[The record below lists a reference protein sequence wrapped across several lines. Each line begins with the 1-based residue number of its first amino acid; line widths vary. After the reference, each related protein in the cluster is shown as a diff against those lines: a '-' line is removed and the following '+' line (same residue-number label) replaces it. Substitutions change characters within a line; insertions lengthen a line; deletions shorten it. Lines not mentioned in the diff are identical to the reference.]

1 MRTLLRN
8 GHVIPGDGSPELPG
22 TDVLTEDG
30 VITAIGKDLP
40 HAAGTRID
48 ASGMVV
54 MPGLVDAHRHV
65 WQAPLRGIGADMT
78 LPDYFR
84 TVLGRALSA
93 YRPEDA
99 RLAVMLGAAEAL
111 NAGIA
116 AVFDW
121 NNTTLT
127 PEHTDAVLEGYAAS
141 GLRAVVGHT
150 APAGETDLK
159 RLAAMDGLITGGLAI
174 MGPQYGSWE
183 DGVRD
188 IAMARELGLPVSMHA
203 SGGPDSP
210 FPRMH
215 EAGLLGPDLNL
226 VHMNAMTP
234 AEARMLADAGVA
246 VTVTPVVEATMGHG
260 ASAFGTFLD
269 AGGHAALG
277 TDVVVNAPADLFE
290 PMRDTLRFER
300 MRSSTMY
307 SAAQVLSNATVHGAR
322 SIGLGGRTGSITVG
336 KRADIILIDGLSH
349 PSGGGV
355 VTAVTAADVHT
366 VIVDG
371 HVVKRDGRL
380 LNLDLAALRTAGLEL
395 AHRALA

>member
-1 MRTLLRN
+1 MGILLRN

-22 TDVLTEDG
+22 TDVLIEGG

-40 HAAGTRID
+40 QPADTRID

-65 WQAPLRGIGADMT
+65 WQAPLRGTGADMT

-84 TVLGRALSA
+84 VVLGRALSA

-99 RLAVMLGAAEAL
+99 RLAALLGAAEAL
-111 NAGIA
+111 EAGITS
-116 AVFDW
+116 VFDW

-127 PEHTDAVLEGYAAS
+127 LEHTEAALDGYAAS

-150 APAGETDLK
+150 VPDDEADLK
-159 RLAAMDGLITGGLAI
+159 RLATRDGMITGGLAI
-174 MGPQYGSWE
+174 LGPQFGSWE
-183 DGVRD
+183 DGVRE
-188 IAMARELGLPVSMHA
+188 IAIARELGLPVSMHA
-203 SGGPDSP
+203 NGGPESP

-234 AEARMLADAGVA
+234 EEARMLADAGVA
-246 VTVTPVVEATMGHG
+246 VTVTPIVEATMGHG
-260 ASAFGTFLD
+260 TSAFGTFLD

-300 MRSSTMY
+300 MRSRTMY
-307 SAAQVLSNATVHGAR
+307 PAAQLLSNATLHGAR
-322 SIGLGGRTGSITVG
+322 SIGLGSETGSLTVG
-336 KRADIILIDGLSH
+336 KKADIILLDGLSH
-349 PSGGGV
+349 PSGAGV
-355 VTAVTAADVHT
+355 VASLTPANVHT

-371 HVVKRDGRL
+371 RVLKRDGRL
-380 LNLDLAALRTAGLEL
+380 LHLDLPALRTTGLEL
-395 AHRALA
+395 ARRALS

>member
-1 MRTLLRN
+1 MSILLRN
-8 GHVIPGDGSPELPG
+8 GHVIPGDGGPELPE
-22 TDVLTEDG
+22 TDVLTEGG

-40 HAAGTRID
+40 HPADTRID

-78 LPDYFR
+78 LPDYLGM
-84 TVLGRALSA
+84 VLGRVLAA
-93 YRPEDA
+93 FRPEDA
-99 RLAVMLGAAEAL
+99 RLAALLGAAEAL
-111 NAGIA
+111 DSGVTS
-116 AVFDW
+116 VFDW
-121 NNTTLT
+121 SNTTVT
-127 PEHTDAVLEGYAAS
+127 PEHTEAVLDGYAAG
-141 GLRAVVGHT
+141 GLRVVVGHT
-150 APAGETDLK
+150 VPARKANLQ
-159 RLAAMDGLITGGLAI
+159 RLAGMDGLISGGLAI
-174 MGPQYGSWE
+174 LGPQYGSWN
-183 DGVRD
+183 DGVRE
-188 IAMARELGLPVSMHA
+188 IALARELGLPVSMHA

-210 FPRMH
+210 FPRMY

-260 ASAFGTFLD
+260 TSAFGTFLD

-300 MRSSTMY
+300 MRSRTMY
-307 SAAQVLSNATVHGAR
+307 PAAQVLSNATVHGAR
-322 SIGLGGRTGSITVG
+322 SIGLGGKTGSLTVG
-336 KRADIILIDGLSH
+336 KRADIIVLDGLSQ

-355 VTAVTAADVHT
+355 VTALTPANVHT
-366 VIVDG
+366 VLVDG
-371 HVVKRDGRL
+371 RVVKRHGHL
-380 LNLDLAALRTAGLEL
+380 VHHDLTALRTAGIEL
-395 AHRALA
+395 AHRTLA